1 MALEIYAGSNALKT
15 IKQQGFKQELFTSFL
30 GASGGPKWFVLSGMD
45 KYLFGD
51 FFQNRNEPLNVIGS
65 SIGSFRAACF
75 CQDNP
80 VAAIARFIAAY
91 LSVTYEGRPTPQE
104 VTDSSE
110 PILNA
115 ILGELQN
122 GIAQIVNNPVF
133 KAHFIV
139 TKTNGLAAYENM
151 PLQLLG
157 AITSFVTNAIDR
169 SLLAGQFQRYI
180 FQQKDSDFTLSDPD
194 GFVTKSVSLSQSNLK
209 DALLA
214 SGCIP
219 MAMAGIRNIHGAE
232 KGMYRDGGVVD
243 YHFDFNINNTGLTLY
258 PHFSSTIKPGW
269 FDKALNRSFR
279 EKHYDNTVVI
289 CPSKAFI
296 ASLPSGKIS
305 DRTDFNKIDDAT
317 RVQYWKTIIDRSK
330 ELADEL
336 HAFVLNQDIGKI
348 QPISALSRQQT

>member
-1 MALEIYAGSNALKT
+1 MALEIYAGENALKT

-51 FFQNRNEPLNVIGS
+51 FFQSRNTPLNVIGS

-75 CQDNP
+75 CQQDP
-80 VAAIARFIAAY
+80 VDAINRFIDAY
-91 LSVTYEGRPTPQE
+91 LEVVYEGRPSPQE
-104 VTDSSE
+104 ITDSSE

-115 ILGELQN
+115 ILGEPQN
-122 GIAQIVNNPVF
+122 GIAQIINNPIF

-139 TKTNGLAAYENM
+139 TKTSGLAAYENR

-157 AITSFVTNAIDR
+157 AIKSFLFNGIKR
-169 SLLAGQFQRYI
+169 SLLNGQYQRFI

-194 GFVTKSVSLSQSNLK
+194 GFVTKSVSLTQSNLK

-219 MAMAGIRNIHGAE
+219 LAMAGIQNISGAE
-232 KGMYRDGGVVD
+232 HGMYRDGGIID
-243 YHFDFNINNTGLTLY
+243 YHFDFNINNPGLTLY

-269 FDKALNRSFR
+269 FDKALNRSFQA
-279 EKHYDNTVVI
+279 KHYENIVVI
-289 CPSKAFI
+289 CPSKAFV
-296 ASLPSGKIS
+296 ASLPFGKIS
-305 DRTDFNKIDDAT
+305 DRTDFTEMDDAT
-317 RVQYWKTIIDRSK
+317 RIDYWKTLIERST

-336 HAFVLNQDIGKI
+336 QDFVLNQYIEKI
-348 QPISALSRQQT
+348 QPISVLSRQQT